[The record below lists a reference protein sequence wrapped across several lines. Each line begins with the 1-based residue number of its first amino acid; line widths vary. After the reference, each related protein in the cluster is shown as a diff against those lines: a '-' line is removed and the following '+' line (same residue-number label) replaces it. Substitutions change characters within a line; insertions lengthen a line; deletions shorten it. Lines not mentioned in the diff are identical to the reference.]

1 LSIANCRLPIEDFR
15 RLTKSAFG
23 NWQLEIR
30 PVLFP
35 FIASPFAPGVSIVVA
50 EKAMNITRKL
60 RALILLVLVFSLSS
74 FDTGLAKP
82 KKKKEAL
89 TGTPILWQQPD
100 DITARDLFLGPG
112 GTAMR
117 PDLRRITFIKEE
129 KGGYSKKYQVRDG
142 SGREWVAKIGKE
154 AQSETSAIRLLWGV
168 GYVTEVNYLVP
179 RVTIPGKG
187 TFTNVRFEA
196 RPNNWKRM
204 GEWKWKSN
212 PFSNTPELQG
222 LKIMMALINNWDL
235 KDSNN
240 EIIKLRGANSDEL
253 RYIISDL
260 GATFGHSSTTPI
272 FWRLTRSRNNPE
284 KYAKSN
290 FFEKVK
296 GDRVVL
302 HFGGKNRGL
311 LKDIRTDDAQ
321 WIASLL
327 AQLSDQQIR
336 DAFRAANYR
345 PDQINLLAR
354 AVRERTNELVSLRPS
369 VQIGRN

>member
-1 LSIANCRLPIEDFR
+1 MN
-15 RLTKSAFG
+15 T
-23 NWQLEIR
+23 IR
-30 PVLFP
+30 ALRTLIV
-35 FIASPFAPGVSIVVA
+35 FALLVSI
-50 EKAMNITRKL
+50 T
-60 RALILLVLVFSLSS
+60 SL
-74 FDTGLAKP
+74 DTGLAKP

-89 TGTPILWQQPD
+89 TGTPILWQRPD
-100 DITARDLFLGPG
+100 DISSRDLFLGPG
-112 GTAMR
+112 GAAMR

-129 KGGYSKKYQVRDG
+129 KGGYSKKYRVRDA

-168 GYVTEVNYLVP
+168 GYFTEVNYLEP

-196 RPNNWKRM
+196 RPEQWQR
-204 GEWKWKSN
+204 GEEWKWKSN
-212 PFSNTPELQG
+212 PFSRTPELQG

-240 EIIKLRGANSDEL
+240 VIIKPRSSNKL
-253 RYIISDL
+253 YYVISDL
-260 GATFGHSSTTPI
+260 GATFGQASTTPI
-272 FWRLTRSRNNPE
+272 FWRLTRSRNNPV

-311 LKDIRTDDAQ
+311 MKDLSIQDAQ

-327 AQLSDQQIR
+327 SQLSDSQLR
-336 DAFRAANYR
+336 DAFRAANYS
-345 PDQINLLAR
+345 PSQINLLAGE
-354 AVRERTNELVSLRPS
+354 VRERTNELLSLRSSP
-369 VQIGRN
+369 QIGRGE